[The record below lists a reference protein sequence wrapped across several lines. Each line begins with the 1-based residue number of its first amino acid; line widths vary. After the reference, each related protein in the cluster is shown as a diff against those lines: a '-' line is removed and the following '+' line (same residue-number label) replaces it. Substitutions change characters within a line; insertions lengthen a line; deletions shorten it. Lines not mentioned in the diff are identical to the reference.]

1 MAKRAMLFGS
11 RRTALWVGYAGVI
24 IGSYALYEAYD
35 KRGRTR
41 PFGTRFLPG
50 P

>member
-1 MAKRAMLFGS
+1 MS
-11 RRTALWVGYAGVI
+11 RRRFLFPTRRAALWVGYLGVT

-35 KRGRTR
+35 KRGKSR
-41 PFGTRFLPG
+41 PFATRLVPG